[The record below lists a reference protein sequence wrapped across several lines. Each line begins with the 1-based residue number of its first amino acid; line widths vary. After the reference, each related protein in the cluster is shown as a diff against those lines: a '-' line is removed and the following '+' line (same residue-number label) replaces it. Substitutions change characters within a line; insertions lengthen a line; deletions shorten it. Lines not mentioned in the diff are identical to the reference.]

1 MSKLV
6 EIFRQGTHIDS
17 AGVTRTFTE
26 DTLKQIQDSYNPEKH
41 TAPFLVNHDESKPN
55 RGIVDRLIRIGS
67 SLYAA
72 AKNIDADFQKQINDR
87 RLPALSAALY
97 SPEDPRNPRPG
108 MWGLRHVA
116 AVQIPAV
123 KGMKQ
128 PEFKECDKLLTI
140 EFAELAVE
148 EEEPEEEEPE
158 TKPET
163 KPETTEP
170 PMTEE
175 ELKALR
181 KLLDERS
188 TELDKK
194 SAVLDA
200 AEFQTFAEALLKEGR
215 VFDSKLAAAIAVT
228 LPSEAES
235 TIAFGEKAE
244 PIQTRSAF
252 KKFLE
257 ALPKTVEFGEVSAG
271 AAPAKY
277 DANAIA
283 TAARDYKSEQ
293 EAKGNS
299 ISFSEAVAH
308 VEKGVK

>member
-41 TAPFLVNHDESKPN
+41 AAPFLVNHDESKPN
-55 RGIVDRLIRIGS
+55 RGIVDRLVKIGS

-72 AKNIDADFQKQINDR
+72 AKNIDADFQKQINNR

-163 KPETTEP
+163 TEP

-181 KLLDERS
+181 KRLDERAA
-188 TELDKK
+188 ELDIK

-200 AEFQTFAEALLKEGR
+200 AEFQSFAEVLLKEGR
-215 VFDSKLAAAIAVT
+215 VFDAKLAASIAT
-228 LPSEAES
+228 MLPNEATS

-257 ALPKTVEFGEVSAG
+257 ALPKSVEFGEVSAG
-271 AAPAKY
+271 TTPGTY
-277 DANAIA
+277 DPNTIA
-283 TAARDYKSEQ
+283 LAAREYKLKQ
-293 EAKGNS
+293 AALGNE
-299 ISFSEAVAH
+299 ISFSEAVAQ
-308 VEKGVK
+308 VEKGVKS